1 MTSFIVGFV
10 KHAQECSFSEEEAL
24 HLLKHALEYPAA
36 EQMFRTL
43 PSEEEEH
50 SPEELETLTELL
62 KQKAIASQLHLP
74 DVHKVSL

>member
-1 MTSFIVGFV
+1 MTSFEAGFV
-10 KHAQECSFSEEEAL
+10 KHAQECGFSRIEAL
-24 HLLKHALEYPAA
+24 HLLKQALEYPAA
-36 EQMFRTL
+36 EQMFRVL

-50 SPEELETLTELL
+50 SPDELEALTEML